1 MKSGRYDDSN
11 PNYPNDAWDSVEK
24 RWLRKEDLPKKA
36 RPNGE
41 AKDDSGQPILLSP
54 ETFEMETIQWLW
66 KHWLAKGKF
75 HILAGAPEAGKTT
88 LGLSFAASISSGDYW
103 PDGTRA
109 SAENVLIWTSEDDIA
124 DTIKP
129 RLAQMNADL
138 TRIKVVAKQRFRDG
152 LERPFNPATDMPS
165 LTEAAKSIQGG
176 VGFLMIDPIVAA
188 IGTKTDSHRNAE
200 TRCALQPVIDFAEA
214 TNCAVLGITHLTKGT
229 AGKDPTERVTGSL
242 AFGAVARI
250 VMLAAKKQNDD
261 ENAPPRI
268 FTRAKSNIG
277 PSGGGFGYDIV
288 ASPLYERPDI
298 IATRIAWHDQ
308 LEGTARE
315 LLDEAEAQEDKQT
328 SLSKTELAGRFLKAA
343 LTKGERPQTEIEAE
357 AKSEGISSR
366 TLSRASVGLVQK
378 RKDGKTG
385 AWFWSL

>member
-1 MKSGRYDDSN
+1 MDSER
-11 PNYPNDAWDSVEK
+11 PDYYTEAEWKEHLAAK
-24 RWLRKEDLPKKA
+24 RQRERA
-36 RPNGE
+36 EERRVRPNGE
-41 AKDDSGQPILLSP
+41 KKDDGGQPVLLSM
-54 ETFEMETIQWLW
+54 ETIEMDTIQWLW

-88 LGLSFAASISSGDYW
+88 LELSFAAAISSGDYW
-103 PDGTRA
+103 PEGTRA

-129 RLAQMNADL
+129 RLVQMNADL
-138 TRIKVVAKQRFRDG
+138 TRIKVVAKQRMQDG

-165 LTEAAKSIQGG
+165 LVEAAKSIPGG
-176 VGFLMIDPIVAA
+176 IGFLMIDPIVAA

-200 TRCALQPVIDFAEA
+200 TRCALQPVIDFADA

-250 VMLAAKKQNDD
+250 VMLAAKKQT
-261 ENAPPRI
+261 EEASEPPRI

-298 IATRIAWHDQ
+298 IATRVAWHDPI
-308 LEGTARE
+308 EGTARE
-315 LLDEAEAQEDKQT
+315 LLAEAEEQPQEGKKQSKKERAQDFLRVALAKEGRPQKELADEA
-328 SLSKTELAGRFLKAA
+328 KAM
-343 LTKGERPQTEIEAE
+343 
-357 AKSEGISSR
+357 GISGDA
-366 TLSRASVGLVQK
+366 LFRASAEIGV
-378 RKDGKTG
+378 RKTKNGVTG
-385 AWFWSL
+385 GWFWSL